1 MGGAQGPPLLLL
13 HGYPQAYFIWYKIAS
28 ELSKKYTVV
37 ASDLRG
43 YIESTKPKSDR
54 KHESYSKTAMAKDK
68 VKLMKYLGFDSF
80 LVAGHDGLGR
90 VGHRMELD
98 HPDVVKKLVLMDS
111 TDL

>member
-1 MGGAQGPPLLLL
+1 MFSYNPIFINCLMGGAQGPPLLLL

-54 KHESYSKTAMAKDK
+54 KHESYSKTAMA
-68 VKLMKYLGFDSF
+68 Y
-80 LVAGHDGLGR
+80 
-90 VGHRMELD
+90 
-98 HPDVVKKLVLMDS
+98 PDVVKKLVLMDS
-111 TDL
+111 TDLYFGQDN